1 MKKLSLCLF
10 LFLTS
15 SPLLAQNQPQGPLSV
30 LPGDTISVTTA
41 SELIPPVIVTVTL
54 TPTGKSQDIGT
65 STLPACNDIAVS
77 PVETAGARSFS
88 FSIPLDACSGAYAL
102 SASAKKTGDT
112 TPGSK
117 VDITS
122 PNNIQVRPPV
132 AGLDPNVLFKGGNK
146 TLTFLGPPA
155 LKNVIGYTLQFTG
168 HALPVCAHT
177 DDAAKADVSCYSYLQ
192 DKSQD
197 GQIVFLLGG
206 RNFLA
211 EFQGEQTVSLVH
223 NGASSVGQA
232 VHIVDATRNTPRNYA
247 FGVTAALV
255 VLIYLLLSSGS
266 RTMQTATG
274 RRSSLLTKLFMDEET
289 KSYSLSKCQF
299 YAWTFA
305 AILGYIFLAVSKSI
319 VQGSAV
325 FPDIPDGLPGIILY
339 SAGTSVLAT
348 WITSTR
354 GSKGAGEDTPNFADF
369 ITSGGVVAPER
380 LQFVVWTITGIFTF
394 LTIVL
399 RSDPLT
405 VSDLPRIPDGFMNLM
420 GISSVGYLA
429 GKLARKPGPVI
440 STLAVAKVTEQADEN
455 KLGDYKP
462 PDASPAKGHVGGDV
476 LTLGLQGEGLSPNA
490 SIKVDGNPLRADQF
504 WINGVADPQT
514 GFCTSLNVS
523 LNNAAPYLEGSHTLT
538 IVNPDAQAADAGFP
552 VSPMTVTSASSV
564 APGDKPVEVKVSG
577 EYFVADT
584 SAEWKRETATTPAPI
599 DNLAA
604 GAIRAPDAE
613 AVVFNSKNSIS
624 VWLIPG
630 TTEGSGDLTLISPA
644 RLRARTTVA
653 VKKPKP

>member
-10 LFLTS
+10 LFLTA
-15 SPLLAQNQPQGPLSV
+15 SPLLAQSQPLGPLNV

-54 TPTGKSQDIGT
+54 TPTGKSQDTGT
-65 STLPACNDIAVS
+65 GTLPACNDIAVS
-77 PVETAGARSFS
+77 PVEAAGARSFS

-102 SASAKKTGDT
+102 SASAKKTSDT

-132 AGLDPNVLFKGGNK
+132 TGVDPNVLFKGGNK
-146 TLTFLGPPA
+146 TLTFLGPAA
-155 LKNVIGYTLQFTG
+155 LKNVLGYTLQFTG
-168 HALPVCAHT
+168 HALPACAHA

-223 NGASSVGQA
+223 NAASSVGQA
-232 VHIVDATRNTPRNYA
+232 VHIVDASRNTPRNYA

-266 RTMQTATG
+266 RPMPTATG
-274 RRSSLLTKLFMDEET
+274 RRTSLLTKLFMDEET

-305 AILGYIFLAVSKSI
+305 AILGYIFLAVSRSI

-339 SAGTSVLAT
+339 SAGTSVFAT

-354 GSKGAGEDTPNFADF
+354 GSKGAGEDTPNLADF

-380 LQFVVWTITGIFTF
+380 LQFVVWTVTGIFTF
-394 LTIVL
+394 LTIVF

-405 VSDLPRIPDGFMNLM
+405 LSDLPRIPDGFMNLM

-440 STLAVAKVTEQADEN
+440 KGVKVDKITGS
-455 KLGDYKP
+455 GDHAALP
-462 PDASPAKGHVGGDV
+462 
-476 LTLGLQGEGLSPNA
+476 LTLTGENLDKEGK
-490 SIKVDGNPLRADQF
+490 IKVDGQPIRDALVTID
-504 WINGVADPQT
+504 GKPDPQT
-514 GFCTSLNVS
+514 KFCSELTILIKEASKFIVD
-523 LNNAAPYLEGSHTLT
+523 SHTLT
-538 IVNPDAQAADAGFP
+538 LVNSDAQAADVRFP
-552 VSPMTVTSASSV
+552 VDPITIEEIVGLPTAVGPAPPAITVKGKNFRPPTRYQWFDSSGASIANETNV
-564 APGDKPVEVKVSG
+564 PTANI
-577 EYFVADT
+577 ADT
-584 SAEWKRETATTPAPI
+584 EIKVPRSEKVI
-599 DNLAA
+599 A
-604 GAIRAPDAE
+604 GCTL
-613 AVVFNSKNSIS
+613 V
-624 VWLIPG
+624 
-630 TTEGSGDLTLISPA
+630 LISGIG
-644 RLRARTTVA
+644 LKT
-653 VKKPKP
+653 KYPKT